1 MKNNELSYY
10 DEIKN
15 WDFSKINY
23 EIVVARHTCIDAKQ
37 IYKTLRKNGILIL
50 RGVDKLDC
58 WQLKRLFN
66 RGLRVTYS

>member
-23 EIVVARHTCIDAKQ
+23 ETEHLTNKKR
-37 IYKTLRKNGILIL
+37 R
-50 RGVDKLDC
+50 
-58 WQLKRLFN
+58 LK
-66 RGLRVTYS
+66 